1 MIDDTVYHSPFQP
14 ASPSKATSEQQ
25 LYSAIYDYTA
35 ADDDEVS
42 FVEGTNIYNDDQEWN
57 KCS

>member
-1 MIDDTVYHSPFQP
+1 MVYHSPFQP

>member
-1 MIDDTVYHSPFQP
+1 MIHDMVYLPPFQP
-14 ASPSKATSEQQ
+14 ASPSKATSEEQ

-42 FVEGTNIYNDDQEWN
+42 FVEGTDVYDDGQEWN
-57 KCS
+57 KGG